1 MQGPAMNAEKLRGR
15 GSSPDWARYKAG
27 WRAAARIHFARN
39 VPSLYGIYRGYIEV
53 LWGLYRDHI
62 GLYRGY

>member
-27 WRAAARIHFARN
+27 WRAAARIHFARKCLHCMEYIG
-39 VPSLYGIYRGYIEV
+39 VIWRLYGDYI
-53 LWGLYRDHI
+53 GI
-62 GLYRGY
+62 I